1 MIQTTGLHRLIAPLT
16 ALGILAGLQAAN
28 AQDISEAHLNA
39 ARSAITAIGATEQ
52 FDAILPQA
60 AASLKAELIQKDP
73 NLEQIIT
80 KTVDDKAIALAAR
93 RADLETEAARIYANS
108 FSQADLEA
116 IATFYNSESG
126 KKLIAEGPI
135 VTREVLKAAG
145 IWQNGI
151 ARDLASDVGDALANQ
166 TKSAAPATE
175 EAKPAQ

>member
-1 MIQTTGLHRLIAPLT
+1 MTKITGLHRLIAPMA
-16 ALGILAGLQAAN
+16 ALGILAGLQGAN

-39 ARSAITAIGATEQ
+39 ARSAIAAIGATEQ

-73 NLEQIIT
+73 NLEELIT

-93 RADLETEAARIYANS
+93 RADLETEAARVYANS

-135 VTREVLKAAG
+135 VTREVIKAAG

-151 ARDLASDVGDALANQ
+151 ARDLAVGVGETLAEQ
-166 TKSAAPATE
+166 AKTTAPALE
-175 EAKPAQ
+175 EPNPAQ